1 MNQPAMERAGPAAKA
16 PTGGGDDRDATADA
30 SAGSDGH
37 NATDA
42 PAFAAPNTDGIWYAS
57 YPPEVPHQ
65 IDVTQYQSVAHF
77 FDECTSQF
85 RGRTAFVS
93 VGSGMSYDTLAR
105 KAKAFAAYLQRI
117 GIKRGDRVAIML
129 PNTFQYPVSLFGI
142 LKAGAVVVNVNPL
155 YTPRE
160 LAHQLKDS
168 GAKAIVVFENFA
180 KTLEQALPGTA
191 VEHIVVTALGDLLGF
206 GLNLKGRLLN
216 FAIKHVQKRVPA
228 YRLPNAVRMRRALAL
243 GAKSP
248 YSHVF
253 VSHDEVAFLQYTGG
267 TTGVAKGAMLTHRNI
282 VANLL
287 QAKAWSESQLT
298 GETETVLTPLPLYHI
313 LSLTVNGLI
322 FLGLGGRNVL
332 IANPRDMK
340 RVVRILRN
348 QTFTGILAINTL
360 YKAFLDNE
368 EFCKRDFSNLKL
380 AMAGGMATQRA
391 VAERFKA
398 VTGKPIV
405 EGYGLTECSPI
416 VALNPVDLKHP
427 RDFDGSVGLPAPSTV
442 VRLRKEDGVWA
453 NVGEPGELCVK
464 GPQVMKG
471 YWMRPDETAKV
482 LDADGWLAT
491 GDIGVMDSAGFI
503 KLIDRKKDMILV
515 SGFNVYPSEI
525 EDVVATHPDVRE
537 VAAIGIPDDA
547 QGERVKIFVV
557 PRAPGLAREAILQ
570 HCRKHLTG
578 YKIPRQIEFRDELP
592 QTNVGKILRR
602 ALRDEEI
609 AKLDLLRGNGD
620 GNRSRSRTGSMG
632 AASCSAPKTGPHR
645 SRMRLRA
652 GRLARY
658 GTRVHPPT
666 KKSAERSNR
675 MDATRRLAC
684 LSSSA
689 AADATACRHPRRRR

>member
-1 MNQPAMERAGPAAKA
+1 MDQRTAPQATSDASRIISGGPPPIADAQAAAIPPTPPIPAIAPAALA
-16 PTGGGDDRDATADA
+16 LDALL
-30 SAGSDGH
+30 
-37 NATDA
+37 
-42 PAFAAPNTDGIWYAS
+42 APNTDGIWYAS
-57 YPPEVPHQ
+57 YPPGVPRE
-65 IDVTQYQSVAHF
+65 IDVGQYRSVVHF
-77 FDECTSQF
+77 FDECTTTF

-93 VGSGMSYDTLAR
+93 IGSEMSYDRLAR

-117 GIKRGDRVAIML
+117 GIQRGDRVAIML
-129 PNTFQYPVSLFGI
+129 PNTFQYPVSLFGV

-160 LAHQLKDS
+160 LAHQLNDS

-180 KTLEQALPGTA
+180 KTLEEALPDTA
-191 VEHIVVTALGDLLGF
+191 VEHIVVTALGDLLGD
-206 GLNLKGRLLN
+206 GLNAKGRLLN
-216 FAIKHVQKRVPA
+216 FVVKHVQKMVPA
-228 YRLPNAVRMRRALAL
+228 HRLPNAVRMRRALSL

-248 YSHVF
+248 LTPTI
-253 VSHDEVAFLQYTGG
+253 VSHDDLAFLQYTGG

-282 VANLL
+282 IANLL
-287 QAKAWSESQLT
+287 QAKAWAETQLG
-298 GETETVLTPLPLYHI
+298 GEVETVLTPLPLYHI

-322 FLGLGGRNVL
+322 FLGLGGRNIL
-332 IANPRDMK
+332 IANPRDIK
-340 RVVRILRN
+340 RVMRMLRH

-360 YKAFLDNE
+360 YKAFLENE

-391 VAERFKA
+391 VADRFKA

-416 VALNPVDLKHP
+416 VSLNPVDVKHL
-427 RDFDGSVGLPAPSTV
+427 RDFDGSVGLPAPSTI
-442 VRLRKEDGVWA
+442 VRFRKDDGTWA
-453 NVGEPGELCVK
+453 NIGEPGELCVK

-525 EDVVATHPDVRE
+525 EDVIAMHPGVRE
-537 VAAIGIPDDA
+537 VAAIGIPDEA
-547 QGERVKIFVV
+547 QGERVKVFIV
-557 PRAPGLAREAILQ
+557 PRAPGLTRDEILQ

-578 YKIPRQIEFRDELP
+578 YKVPRLIEFRDALP

-602 ALRDEEI
+602 ALRDEEL
-609 AKLDLLRGNGD
+609 AKIGAVRG
-620 GNRSRSRTGSMG
+620 
-632 AASCSAPKTGPHR
+632 AGP
-645 SRMRLRA
+645 
-652 GRLARY
+652 
-658 GTRVHPPT
+658 
-666 KKSAERSNR
+666 
-675 MDATRRLAC
+675 DRRI
-684 LSSSA
+684 
-689 AADATACRHPRRRR
+689 

>member
-1 MNQPAMERAGPAAKA
+1 MEQPITSQAAS
-16 PTGGGDDRDATADA
+16 DALSRGNVAQPPVPDA
-30 SAGSDGH
+30 SG
-37 NATDA
+37 
-42 PAFAAPNTDGIWYAS
+42 APNTDGIWYAS
-57 YPPEVPHQ
+57 YPPDVPRE
-65 IDVTQYQSVAHF
+65 IDVTQYQSVVHF
-77 FDECTSQF
+77 FDDCTSRF

-93 VGSGMSYDTLAR
+93 VGSEMTYDRLAR

-117 GIKRGDRVAIML
+117 GIARGDRVAIML
-129 PNTFQYPVSLFGI
+129 PNSFQYPVSLFGA

-191 VEHIVVTALGDLLGF
+191 VEHIVVTALGDLLDD
-206 GLNLKGRLLN
+206 GLNAKGRLLN
-216 FAIKHVQKRVPA
+216 FMIKRVQKRVPA
-228 YRLPNAVRMRRALAL
+228 YRLTNAVRMRRALAI

-248 YSHVF
+248 FSPVL
-253 VSHDEVAFLQYTGG
+253 VSHDELAFLQYTGG
-267 TTGVAKGAMLTHRNI
+267 TTGVAKGAMLTQRNI

-287 QAKAWSESQLT
+287 QAKAWAENQLNSDV
-298 GETETVLTPLPLYHI
+298 ETVLTPLPLYHI

-322 FLGLGGRNVL
+322 FLGLGGRNIL

-340 RVVRILRN
+340 RVMHMLHH
-348 QTFTGILAINTL
+348 QKFTCILAINTL

-380 AMAGGMATQRA
+380 AMAGGMVTQRA
-391 VAERFKA
+391 VADRFKA

-416 VALNPVDLKHP
+416 VALSPVDLKHL
-427 RDFDGSVGLPAPSTV
+427 REFDGSVGLPAPSTL
-442 VRLRKEDGVWA
+442 VRFRKDDGSWA
-453 NVGEPGELCVK
+453 NVGEAGELCVK

-525 EDVVATHPDVRE
+525 EDVIAMHEGVRE

-547 QGERVKIFVV
+547 QGERVKVFIV
-557 PRAPGLAREAILQ
+557 PRTPGLTRENILK
-570 HCRKHLTG
+570 HCRERLTG
-578 YKIPRQIEFRDELP
+578 YKVPKLIEFRSELP

-602 ALRDEEI
+602 ALRDEEL
-609 AKLDLLRGNGD
+609 AKLAKLQGGAARRNGD
-620 GNRSRSRTGSMG
+620 AFG
-632 AASCSAPKTGPHR
+632 
-645 SRMRLRA
+645 
-652 GRLARY
+652 
-658 GTRVHPPT
+658 
-666 KKSAERSNR
+666 
-675 MDATRRLAC
+675 
-684 LSSSA
+684 
-689 AADATACRHPRRRR
+689 ADASTDAGADAGTGTTR